1 MKTDFALSVV
11 FGLRHVICG
20 FLKKGEII
28 SIAAQNNI
36 DPASLAVT
44 DQLICSQGKRRLT
57 LDYVPFYDM
66 TFQPIFFFFYKL
78 LLHMTHTG
86 IFFFMEVTAPEIS

>member
-28 SIAAQNNI
+28 SIAAQNKI

-57 LDYVPFYDM
+57 LDYVPFHDM
-66 TFQPIFFFFYKL
+66 TFQPIFFYKL
-78 LLHMTHTG
+78 LLHMTHTD
-86 IFFFMEVTAPEIS
+86 IFFFMGVPAPGIS

>member
-1 MKTDFALSVV
+1 MRYLEAGAGAGAGAGADKNTCMKTDFALSVV

-28 SIAAQNNI
+28 SIAAQNKI

-57 LDYVPFYDM
+57 LDYLPFHDM
-66 TFQPIFFFFYKL
+66 TFQ
-78 LLHMTHTG
+78 
-86 IFFFMEVTAPEIS
+86 